1 MTEKGKKPEETYTG
15 VEVNDIM
22 TDVGRVYALDDAIAN
37 QKSLQRPLS
46 FIKPL
51 EDLRAMIARN
61 LVNMTSKGEKVEPEK
76 TDLPPQ

>member
-37 QKSLQRPLS
+37 QKSLQRPL
-46 FIKPL
+46 
-51 EDLRAMIARN
+51 
-61 LVNMTSKGEKVEPEK
+61 
-76 TDLPPQ
+76 

>member
-1 MTEKGKKPEETYTG
+1 MKAILAGTTFYLQSTH
-15 VEVNDIM
+15 
-22 TDVGRVYALDDAIAN
+22 RAQLYALDDAIAN

-61 LVNMTSKGEKVEPEK
+61 LVEMTSKGEKVEPEK
-76 TDLPPQ
+76 PTDNPA